1 MTTTHS
7 DSGRQH
13 VSRQQERDLQQL
25 SPFELKSKLIELA
38 EQQQQASVA
47 SMLNAGRGNP
57 NWTATTPRAAFFL
70 LGRFGLE
77 EARRDWD
84 EWPGLGGMPAKDGI
98 AARLGA
104 FLDDNDSDPG
114 ADLLRRAVEYGTGK
128 LGLDADTFVHELTD
142 GIIGD
147 NYPVPD
153 RMLRCAERVVHTYLV
168 KELCDG
174 KPPRAPYDLFA
185 TEGGTAAMCY
195 IFDTLVTNR
204 LLHQGDKIAIM
215 APIFT
220 PYLEIPRLDRY
231 NLDVLELQANR
242 TSQDGFH
249 TWQYP
254 DSELDKLAD
263 PSVKALFLVNPSNP
277 PSVMLAPES
286 LERIA
291 RIVES
296 TNRELIVITDDVY
309 GTFVSGFRSLLS
321 VVPRNTIGVYSFSKY
336 FGCTGWRLGVVAVS
350 EDNLFDELLAR
361 LPEADQAGLA
371 ERYESISLEPAK
383 LKFIDRMVADSRQV
397 ALNHTAGLSL
407 PQQVQM
413 TLFALSA
420 LLDEKDAYKQA
431 TRAIIA
437 RRLHALTKGMGVT
450 LPEDPLRAAYYA
462 ELDLLAWAERHW
474 GKDFADYMR
483 ANYEP
488 TDMVFRLAE
497 QGSVVLLNGG
507 GFDGPEWSVRVSLAN
522 LPMEAYERI
531 GHWLADLGQEYHQAW
546 RDQMAGN
553 GNGKGNG
560 RSDGSGNASN
570 GSKGSDGSKVRGS
583 NGAKRR

>member
-1 MTTTHS
+1 MTTTQRGKDS
-7 DSGRQH
+7 DRQH
-13 VSRQQERDLQQL
+13 VSREQERELQQL

-38 EQQQQASVA
+38 EENQRANA
-47 SMLNAGRGNP
+47 AAMLNAGRGNP

-84 EWPGLGGMPAKDGI
+84 EWPGLGGMPDKDGI
-98 AARLGA
+98 AARLGT
-104 FLDDNDSDPG
+104 FLDANDSDPG
-114 ADLLRRAVEYGTGK
+114 ADLLRRAVEYATGK

-168 KELCDG
+168 KEVCGG
-174 KPPRAPYDLFA
+174 KPPRVPFDLFA

-195 IFDTLVTNR
+195 LFDSLVTNQ

-215 APIFT
+215 APIFM

-231 NLDVLELQANR
+231 QFDVVELQATR
-242 TSQDGFH
+242 SSQNGVH

-286 LERIA
+286 LDRIA
-291 RIVES
+291 RIVE
-296 TNRELIVITDDVY
+296 TANRELIVITDDVY
-309 GTFVSGFRSLLS
+309 GTFVSGVRSLLS
-321 VVPRNTIGVYSFSKY
+321 VIPRNTIGVYSFSKY

-350 EDNLFDELLAR
+350 EDNLFDELLTR
-361 LPEADQAGLA
+361 LPESDRTALA
-371 ERYESISLEPAK
+371 TRYESIMLEPDK

-437 RRLHALTKGMGVT
+437 RRLHALTKGMGVS
-450 LPEDPLRAAYYA
+450 LPTDPLRAAYYV

-474 GKDFADYMR
+474 GKDFADFMR

-488 TDMVFRLAE
+488 TDVLFRLAE
-497 QGSVVLLNGG
+497 KGSVVLLNGG

-522 LPMEAYERI
+522 LRMDAYERI
-531 GHWLADLGQEYHQAW
+531 GQWLAEVGQDYQQAW
-546 RDQMAGN
+546 HDQTA
-553 GNGKGNG
+553 
-560 RSDGSGNASN
+560 GSGKAKD
-570 GSKGSDGSKVRGS
+570 SKGSDGS